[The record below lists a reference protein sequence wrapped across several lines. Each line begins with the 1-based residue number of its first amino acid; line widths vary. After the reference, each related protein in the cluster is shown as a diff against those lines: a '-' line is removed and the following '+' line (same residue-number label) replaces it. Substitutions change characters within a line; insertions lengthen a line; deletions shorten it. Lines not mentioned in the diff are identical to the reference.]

1 MYTMFNFVKE
11 RVGKKGGKD
20 GKVVL
25 HNASS
30 RFHGTDRR
38 WGKVRCLHE
47 FRFYYIKRK
56 ER

>member
-25 HNASS
+25 HNDSS